1 MEIPLM
7 RAREHAMMPRPLEL
21 VTPRAMFRDRA
32 AAGRALARL
41 LGAYRGQP
49 GVVVIGLARAGVPVA
64 REVADHLR
72 APIGVVVAHKIG
84 VPGIEEV
91 ALGAIAEGGHRVIAD
106 SIAWYVGVPP
116 RIVDRLVDR
125 ERMELERRAATYRAG
140 LPSLD
145 LRGRT
150 VIIVDDGMATGATM
164 RAAIRSVRDRRP
176 ARIVVAVPVAAQTSA
191 EEVRAEV
198 DELVVV
204 MTPPRFNT
212 ISASYAEYSPVSDDD
227 VFALTGETARRVSLQ
242 VRDMSHQLGAALTR
256 ADAHERPVE
265 RTIGVPAFDA
275 TVAGELGVPR
285 VRSATRW
292 ERARGVRGLVI
303 LGSGSGASRNSY
315 IERYLAGRLRL
326 SGYATL
332 RVDLFTRE
340 EQHPD
345 GLDDLRHA
353 HVQRAAARLAGVC
366 EWAEREGVAGAHRTI
381 LAGAGTGAAAVLLTA
396 ANRPGRTFAVAVR
409 GALVGL
415 ARAAVPKITAPTLF
429 IVGANEQPAR
439 PGYTDVF
446 DRLQGTAVLVRVP
459 RAGNSFEEPG
469 ALGSVA
475 EHTVGWLDR
484 LDARKRHADSS
495 DA

>member
-1 MEIPLM
+1 M

-256 ADAHERPVE
+256 ADARAPGGTDGRRPGLRRDGRRRAWRPARTISDTLGARTRRAWPRDSGQRQRGQSQQLHRALPRWSTPSFRICDAPCRPVH
-265 RTIGVPAFDA
+265 
-275 TVAGELGVPR
+275 
-285 VRSATRW
+285 
-292 ERARGVRGLVI
+292 ARGTA
-303 LGSGSGASRNSY
+303 SG
-315 IERYLAGRLRL
+315 
-326 SGYATL
+326 
-332 RVDLFTRE
+332 
-340 EQHPD
+340 
-345 GLDDLRHA
+345 
-353 HVQRAAARLAGVC
+353 
-366 EWAEREGVAGAHRTI
+366 
-381 LAGAGTGAAAVLLTA
+381 
-396 ANRPGRTFAVAVR
+396 
-409 GALVGL
+409 
-415 ARAAVPKITAPTLF
+415 
-429 IVGANEQPAR
+429 
-439 PGYTDVF
+439 
-446 DRLQGTAVLVRVP
+446 
-459 RAGNSFEEPG
+459 RAG
-469 ALGSVA
+469 
-475 EHTVGWLDR
+475 
-484 LDARKRHADSS
+484 
-495 DA
+495 

>member
-242 VRDMSHQLGAALTR
+242 VRDMSRELGAALTR

-340 EQHPD
+340 EQHVD
-345 GLDDLRHA
+345 GPEDLRAGHVELADRLEVEDHRVGRRVERAYPREEVVLEDVGVGEDQLRLEAMDQHA
-353 HVQRAAARLAGVC
+353 GDRCRSRVVVEVAEAHAVAAAPERGDVWVVDRVDQQDEAEGDADRDAGKDVD
-366 EWAEREGVAGAHRTI
+366 EDHAEQCAEC
-381 LAGAGTGAAAVLLTA
+381 
-396 ANRPGRTFAVAVR
+396 RPE
-409 GALVGL
+409 L
-415 ARAAVPKITAPTLF
+415 K
-429 IVGANEQPAR
+429 
-439 PGYTDVF
+439 
-446 DRLQGTAVLVRVP
+446 
-459 RAGNSFEEPG
+459 
-469 ALGSVA
+469 
-475 EHTVGWLDR
+475 
-484 LDARKRHADSS
+484 
-495 DA
+495 

>member
-1 MEIPLM
+1 MEIPMM

-32 AAGRALARL
+32 AAGRALAPL

-49 GVVVIGLARAGVPVA
+49 GVVVLGLARAGVPVA

-72 APIGVVVAHKIG
+72 APFGVVVAHKVG

-91 ALGAIAEGGHRVIAD
+91 ALGAIAEGSHRVIAD
-106 SIAWYVGVPP
+106 SIVWYLGVPS
-116 RIVDRLVDR
+116 RIVDRLVER
-125 ERMELERRAATYRAG
+125 ERVELERRAAMYRAG
-140 LPSLD
+140 LPLFD

-150 VIIVDDGMATGATM
+150 VIIVDDGLATGATM

-176 ARIVVAVPVAAQTSA
+176 ARVVAAVPVAARLSA
-191 EEVRAEV
+191 EQVRAEA

-204 MTPPRFNT
+204 TTPARFNT
-212 ISASYAEYSPVSDDD
+212 ISSSYENYGPVSDED
-227 VFALTGETARRVSLQ
+227 VFVLTGQPARRGSPY
-242 VRDMSHQLGAALTR
+242 VRDMSDRLDAALTR
-256 ADAHERPVE
+256 ADTHERPVE

-275 TVAGELGVPR
+275 TVVGELGLPR
-285 VRSATRW
+285 VTRSATRW

-303 LGSGSGASRNSY
+303 LGSGSGGSRNSY

-340 EQHPD
+340 EQQMD
-345 GLDDLRHA
+345 GVDGLRHA
-353 HVQRAAARLAGVC
+353 DVQRAAARLAGVC

-396 ANRPGRTFAVAVR
+396 AYRPGRTFAVAVR
-409 GALVGL
+409 NARVDLASDALRG
-415 ARAAVPKITAPTLF
+415 ITAPTLF
-429 IVGANEQPAR
+429 IVGADEDR
-439 PGYTDVF
+439 LF
-446 DRLQGTAVLVRVP
+446 DRLRGNSVLVRIP
-459 RAGNSFEEPG
+459 RAGSSLEEPG

-484 LDARKRHADSS
+484 LNAPKRHADSS